1 MLSGGLASNRWKCF
15 GIDNMDLTLPCSLA
29 KLLMSATQLAPTE
42 GVTMYNTAVAR
53 NERGRITGIMAKRLD
68 QDKLAD
74 VIADELSREGNLPH
88 GGAAKIEPMDAVV
101 VWSQASLAIAVVNE
115 EGVGAFEEEDH
126 VRVWFT
132 YGKEGMFYHDVLVPV
147 NDILEA
153 RQITEEVDLADFI
166 RTFGARLD
174 SNHELWARWALG
186 E

>member
-1 MLSGGLASNRWKCF
+1 MYS
-15 GIDNMDLTLPCSLA
+15 T
-29 KLLMSATQLAPTE
+29 T
-42 GVTMYNTAVAR
+42 VTR
-53 NERGRITGIMAKRLD
+53 NERGRITGINAKRLD

-74 VIADELSREGNLPH
+74 AIADALVSEGETSVNRS
-88 GGAAKIEPMDAVV
+88 KIEPMDAVV
-101 VWSQASLAIAVVNE
+101 VWSQASIAIAVIND
-115 EGVGAFEEEDH
+115 EGVGGYETEDL

-153 RQITEEVDLADFI
+153 REMSEEVDLADFI

>member
-1 MLSGGLASNRWKCF
+1 
-15 GIDNMDLTLPCSLA
+15 
-29 KLLMSATQLAPTE
+29 
-42 GVTMYNTAVAR
+42 MYNTAVAR
-53 NERGRITGIMAKRLD
+53 NKRGRITGIMAKRLD

-74 VIADELSREGNLPH
+74 VIADALVSEGKPSVDR
-88 GGAAKIEPMDAVV
+88 AKIEPMDAVV
-101 VWSQASLAIAVVNE
+101 VWSQASLAIAVIND
-115 EGVGAFEEEDH
+115 EGVGGFEEEDL

-132 YGKEGMFYHDVLVPV
+132 YGEMGLYIMDVLVPV

-153 RQITEEVDLADFI
+153 REMSEEVDLADFI